1 MTVNDVQHPRHRLDV
16 ELQNPIRLSILAALR
31 RAGTLGF
38 AEVRDAIEISDSA
51 LSKHASALE
60 NAGYLSVGK
69 SFVGKRPRTSFTLT
83 RLGRE
88 ALLSHLAALR
98 QIADLDPTD

>member
-1 MTVNDVQHPRHRLDV
+1 MTARDVHHPRHRLDV

-38 AEVRDAIEISDSA
+38 AEVRDLIEVSDSA

-60 NAGYLSVGK
+60 QTRYVRVGK
-69 SFVGKRPRTSFTLT
+69 TFVGKRPRTTFTIT
-83 RLGRE
+83 RAGRD
-88 ALLSHLAALR
+88 ALQHHMAALT
-98 QIADLDPTD
+98 QIAEIDED